1 MKITGF
7 TTTQLQAQMGFQV
20 CLLRRYG
27 DSLGSIVKETWLQFV
42 PCAWMEFTKESAAGT
57 SQYASM
63 YFMHDVLI
71 FGWLED
77 SPVQLAV
84 LHSKWNPFECCISSI
99 EIRNWTFYS
108 KSLLPTFLG
117 MSII

>member
-42 PCAWMEFTKESAAGT
+42 PCAWMEFTKESAPGT

-84 LHSKWNPFECCISSI
+84 LHSKWNPFECCIVVSKFGIGRSTA
-99 EIRNWTFYS
+99 NHYS
-108 KSLLPTFLG
+108 LHSWVCP
-117 MSII
+117 

>member
-20 CLLRRYG
+20 CLLTRYG

-71 FGWLED
+71 FGWLETHL
-77 SPVQLAV
+77 SNL
-84 LHSKWNPFECCISSI
+84 PFSI
-99 EIRNWTFYS
+99 QNGTRLNVV
-108 KSLLPTFLG
+108 
-117 MSII
+117 